1 MPRPAESHSRG
12 EQSVCISVDKCVH
25 VRVSL
30 HIASC
35 ARECLGACTPE
46 RVCDFSRR
54 DECVWHQCVF
64 SIKGE
69 IKPKKLRMTI
79 HTEAANRGL
88 TQILQEP
95 SPLFF
100 FFLFPSPKSKHLSSC
115 LAFICATWEQT
126 PQRNSRA
133 QTTTT
138 ATATTQRSSKQRRRL
153 DISLFSSQET
163 KWLPNAVWRQITR
176 AWATEMTV
184 GCFLWR
190 ASRILLR

>member
-100 FFLFPSPKSKHLSSC
+100 FFCSPLQNRNICRPASHLYARHGSKHPSE
-115 LAFICATWEQT
+115 TVEH
-126 PQRNSRA
+126 
-133 QTTTT
+133 
-138 ATATTQRSSKQRRRL
+138 KQQQQQQQPHNEAVNKE
-153 DISLFSSQET
+153 DVSTSL
-163 KWLPNAVWRQITR
+163 
-176 AWATEMTV
+176 
-184 GCFLWR
+184 CFPAKKQNGFR
-190 ASRILLR
+190 MPFGGK